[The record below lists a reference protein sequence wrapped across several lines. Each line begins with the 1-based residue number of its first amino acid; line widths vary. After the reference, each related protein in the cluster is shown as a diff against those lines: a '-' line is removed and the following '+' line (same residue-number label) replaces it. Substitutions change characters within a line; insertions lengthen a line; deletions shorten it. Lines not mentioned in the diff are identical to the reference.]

1 MPTLRK
7 YDKMLSVLLGGVILA
22 YTITIA
28 DNDERVIKSIKETI
42 LSVNSSI
49 NIERTFTDG
58 KALLHYLQHN
68 FVNVVIC
75 DCDIINVSGYRIA
88 EYASEFSPE
97 TFVLLTGKIR
107 SFETVKNALKAG
119 ANNYLLKPINK
130 KELRETIEKL
140 YNSKNIY
147 SSFAL
152 RSVIGYIEDI
162 VKTKFDENE
171 LLSESLSYTKNVIEK
186 ANEYINANYHK
197 DITRKD
203 VADAVYMNPSYFSR
217 YYKQKTGMFYS
228 DYLTNVRIN
237 HAKELMKTDK
247 TLSEISRE
255 VGYNTRRYFNSNFLT
270 IVGMTPKEYRLQLKK
285 D

>member
-1 MPTLRK
+1 MQF
-7 YDKMLSVLLGGVILA
+7 LS
-22 YTITIA
+22 YSITIA
-28 DNDERVIKSIKETI
+28 DNDEKIIKNIKETL

-49 NIERTFTDG
+49 TIERTFTDG

-68 FVNVVIC
+68 FVNLVIC
-75 DCDIINVSGYRIA
+75 DCDLINVDGYRIA
-88 EYASEFSPE
+88 EYISEFSPE
-97 TFVLLTGKIR
+97 AFILLTGKIR
-107 SFETVKNALKAG
+107 SFEIVKNALKSG
-119 ANNYLLKPINK
+119 AFNYLLKPINK
-130 KELRETIEKL
+130 KELKEIVEKL
-140 YNSKNIY
+140 FNMKNIY

-152 RSVIGYIEDI
+152 RSVVGYIEDI
-162 VKTKFDENE
+162 VKTKFDTHE
-171 LLSESLSYTKNVIEK
+171 LLNDSISYTKNVIEK
-186 ANEYINANYHK
+186 ANEFINENYHK

-247 TLSEISRE
+247 TLAEISSA
-255 VGYNTRRYFNSNFLT
+255 VGYNTRRYFNSHFIT
-270 IVGMTPKEYRLQLKK
+270 VVGMSPKEYRLQLKN

>member
-1 MPTLRK
+1 MS
-7 YDKMLSVLLGGVILA
+7 YS
-22 YTITIA
+22 ITIA

-42 LSVNSSI
+42 LSVNDSI
-49 NIERTFTDG
+49 NIGRTFTDG

-68 FVNVVIC
+68 FVNIVVC
-75 DCDIINVSGYRIA
+75 DCDIINVNGYRIA
-88 EYASEFSPE
+88 EYVSEFSPE

-107 SFETVKNALKAG
+107 SFEIVKNALKAG
-119 ANNYLLKPINK
+119 AINYLLKPINK
-130 KELRETIEKL
+130 KELRDIIEKL
-140 YNSKNIY
+140 YNNKNIY

-186 ANEYINANYHK
+186 ANEYINTNYHK

-217 YYKQKTGMFYS
+217 YYKQKTGVFYS
-228 DYLTNVRIN
+228 DYLTSVRIS

-247 TLSEISRE
+247 SLSEISRE
-255 VGYNTRRYFNSNFLT
+255 VGYNTRRYFNSNFMT